1 MGEVLDKIFQEM
13 GLKTTNCVQ
22 CGQRTTQTA
31 KFCPECGAQLHQQQ
45 SLISITDGMSKET
58 VVSASNR
65 HVLRDIAW
73 PDSVVIV
80 FAVLAAIAVKIPAL
94 FGYAFDGAEGTLVYA
109 RNASFFVLPLLT
121 GYFAWKRR
129 FRWKRCLWLGLPF
142 ALGAPAVN
150 IFPFIANGSTEL
162 LTILHLP
169 IALWLVVGIAYTGE
183 RWTDGERRMSFVRF
197 SGELFIYYTLIALG
211 GGVLVAFTV
220 FMFGTIGL
228 DVEWFVLGWLLPCGA
243 TGAVIVAAGFVEAQ
257 EGTPTNMAPVLTRLF
272 TPLFAAV
279 LLVFLGT
286 VVWTSGSIDVEREV
300 LIGFDL
306 LLVLVLGLLL
316 YAVSARDPKAPPN
329 AFDVLQL
336 SLIFA
341 ALVVDLIALAAITA
355 RISEFGFSPN
365 KVAAL
370 GENLVLLLN
379 LLWSTWIYT
388 CFFLK
393 RGSFVALARWQ
404 TSYLPVYSMWA
415 GLVVV
420 TFPPLFGYI

>member
-1 MGEVLDKIFQEM
+1 MH
-13 GLKTTNCVQ
+13 CVH
-22 CGQRTTQTA
+22 CGQRTTETA
-31 KFCPECGAQLHQQQ
+31 KFCQECGAKLHQQQ
-45 SLISITDGMSKET
+45 SLVSITEGMSETT
-58 VVSASNR
+58 VVSASNS
-65 HVLRDIAW
+65 HGLEDIAW
-73 PDSVVIV
+73 PNSIVIV
-80 FAVLAAIAVKIPAL
+80 FAVLAAVAVKIPAL

-121 GYFAWKRR
+121 GYFAWKRQ
-129 FRWKRCLWLGLPF
+129 FRWKRYLWLGLPF
-142 ALGAPAVN
+142 VLAVAVVN
-150 IFPFIANGSTEL
+150 IFPFIADGSTEL

-183 RWTDGERRMSFVRF
+183 HWTDGDRRMGFVRF

-211 GGVLVAFTV
+211 GGVFVAFTV
-220 FMFGTIGL
+220 FMFSTIGL
-228 DVEWFVLGWLLPCGA
+228 DVEWFVFDWLLPCGA

-257 EGTPTNMAPVLTRLF
+257 EGAPTNIAPVLTRLF

-279 LLVFLGT
+279 LLVFLAT
-286 VVWTSGSIDVEREV
+286 MIWTSGSIDVEREV

-329 AFDVLQL
+329 VFDVLQL
-336 SLIFA
+336 SLILT
-341 ALVVDLIALAAITA
+341 ALVVDLMALAAMTA

-370 GENLVLLLN
+370 GENLVLLVN
-379 LLWSTWIYT
+379 LLWSAWIYT
-388 CFFLK
+388 CFLRS

-404 TSYLPVYSMWA
+404 TSYLPVYSVWA
-415 GLVVV
+415 GLVVII
-420 TFPPLFGYI
+420 FPPLFGYI